1 VRQLCDH
8 EQQTDNERSASRPG
22 NRICRSDKTL
32 SQCDKEKMNL
42 FGAELRRL
50 RRRSGLSQ
58 ETLAARAGL
67 SPEAISLLERGRR
80 SPRMT
85 TMRLLA
91 EGLSLPESDRS
102 ALFASVNFREP
113 SPPSLPVFAD
123 HPVGRDAE
131 LRAVAEL
138 IERDDTRLLTLLGP
152 AGVGKTRIAVG
163 YASTQPVQFPDGVHW
178 FPIGTLSDPTTV
190 LSALAGALGVR
201 GSPKTSVEEIIDHL
215 RPLSSL
221 LVIDNAEHHLATC
234 AELCRAILAG
244 AARLTILITSR
255 HLTGVPGEVA
265 LPVVPLQLPPHGTPA
280 DQLHSIPS
288 CQLFLARSLINNRLD
303 QAAADAVIRICQR
316 LDGLPLA
323 LELAAAR
330 TNVLTVHELADTL
343 ESELS
348 ILQTPGGEQELVD
361 AMVGWTYQRLS
372 PTEQLI
378 FERLSVFGGS
388 FTRGA
393 VAEVCGAGLDEIE
406 VVDVLSA
413 LVSKSLVVRQDE
425 GSTQARF
432 RLLQLIRQYGRSK
445 FALHPDR
452 AATHRR
458 YAEYYRDL
466 VEQAAPRL
474 TGHDQHEWLSIID
487 REVGNIRPA
496 IAWSIQH
503 KPEIAMRTVAALGR
517 WCYLRGRYTDGRR
530 WAASALRAWP
540 GAPSELRAP
549 VLVLAGTLAFLQCD
563 YAEARPLVEEAQSL
577 FAETG
582 DRVGLGWSIG
592 RLGAIACEQG
602 RYEKSA
608 ELHREALRLAEEAG
622 DDHDGAV
629 QLNYLCFLAWLSGD
643 LDTAEKLG
651 PDVLRRMRELG
662 DQEGVIWAL
671 INLGTTARYRG
682 DLTGARL
689 LLSQCLDLCEELS
702 FREGIAWSL
711 NQLGVVARLRG
722 ETEGAFGMQLA
733 SLNEHHKLGD
743 RWREASVRD
752 ELAAL
757 AMQRGHP
764 AEAARQL
771 ASADRLRAEIHAA
784 VPAAERADRQGTAEA
799 AQRALGATYELAA
812 ITAGLNMTRE
822 IPAKL
827 HSSDV

>member
-1 VRQLCDH
+1 
-8 EQQTDNERSASRPG
+8 
-22 NRICRSDKTL
+22 
-32 SQCDKEKMNL
+32 MNP
-42 FGAELRRL
+42 FGKELRRL

-67 SPEAISLLERGRR
+67 SPEAVSLLERGRR
-80 SPRMT
+80 TPRMT

-102 ALFASVNFREP
+102 TLFASVNLHEP
-113 SPPSLPVFAD
+113 SVPSLPVFAD
-123 HPVGRDAE
+123 HPIGRDAE
-131 LRAVAEL
+131 LKAVAAL
-138 IERDDTRLLTLLGP
+138 IERHDTRLLTLLGP

-163 YASTQPVQFPDGVHW
+163 YAATQPTQFPDGVHW

-201 GSPKTSVEEIIDHL
+201 GSPKTTIEEIIDHL
-215 RPLSSL
+215 RSLSSL
-221 LVIDNAEHHLATC
+221 LVIDNAEHHLTTC

-244 AARLTILITSR
+244 APRLTILITSR
-255 HLTGVPGEVA
+255 HLTGVPGELA
-265 LPVVPLQLPPHGTPA
+265 LPVVPLQLPSQGTPA
-280 DQLHSIPS
+280 DQLRTIPS
-288 CQLFLARSLINNRLD
+288 CRLFLARSLINDRLD
-303 QAAADAVIRICQR
+303 QPAADAVIRICHR

-330 TNVLTVHELADTL
+330 TTVLTVHELADTL
-343 ESELS
+343 DSELS
-348 ILQTPGGEQELVD
+348 ILQAPGPGGEQQLVD

-372 PTEQLI
+372 ATEQLI

-388 FTRGA
+388 FTRAA
-393 VAEVCGAGLDEIE
+393 VAEVCGAGLSELE
-406 VVDVLSA
+406 VVDVLSS

-425 GSTQARF
+425 GGNQARF
-432 RLLQLIRQYGRSK
+432 RLLQLIRQYARRK

-452 AATHRR
+452 VVTHRR
-458 YAEYYRDL
+458 HTEYYRDL
-466 VEQAAPRL
+466 VERAAPRL
-474 TGHDQHEWLSIID
+474 TGRDQHEWLSMID

-496 IAWSIQH
+496 ITWSIQH
-503 KPEIAMRTVAALGR
+503 EPEIALRTVAALGR
-517 WCYLRGRYTDGRR
+517 WCYLHGRYTDGRR

-540 GAPSELRAP
+540 DAPGELRAP

-563 YAEARPLVEEAQSL
+563 YAESRPLVEEAKAL
-577 FAETG
+577 FAATG
-582 DRVGLGWSIG
+582 DRAGLVWSIG
-592 RLGAIACEQG
+592 RLGAIAREQG

-608 ELHREALRLAEEAG
+608 ELHREAMRLAQEVG
-622 DDHDGAV
+622 DDHDAAV

-702 FREGIAWSL
+702 FREGIAWTL

-722 ETEGAFGMQLA
+722 ETERAFGMQMA
-733 SLNEHHKLGD
+733 SLTEHHKLGD

-757 AMQRGHP
+757 AMQLGHP

-771 ASADRLRAEIHAA
+771 ASADRLRAEIQAP
-784 VPAAERADRQGTAEA
+784 VPAAERADRERTVEA

-812 ITAGLNMTRE
+812 LTAGLNG
-822 IPAKL
+822 
-827 HSSDV
+827 S

>member
-1 VRQLCDH
+1 
-8 EQQTDNERSASRPG
+8 
-22 NRICRSDKTL
+22 
-32 SQCDKEKMNL
+32 MNP
-42 FGAELRRL
+42 FGEELRRL

-67 SPEAISLLERGRR
+67 SPEAVSLLERGRR

-91 EGLSLPESDRS
+91 DGLSLPESDRS
-102 ALFASVNFREP
+102 TLFASVNFHEP
-113 SPPSLPVFAD
+113 SVPSLPVFAD
-123 HPVGRDAE
+123 HPIGRDAE
-131 LRAVAEL
+131 LDAVAEL

-152 AGVGKTRIAVG
+152 AGVGKTRIAVE
-163 YASTQPVQFPDGVHW
+163 YAATRPAQFPDGVHW

-201 GSPKTSVEEIIDHL
+201 GSPKTTIEEIIDHL

-221 LVIDNAEHHLATC
+221 LVIDNAEHHLTTC
-234 AELCRAILAG
+234 AELCCAILAG
-244 AARLTILITSR
+244 APKLTILITSR
-255 HLTGVPGEVA
+255 HLTGVPGELA
-265 LPVVPLQLPPHGTPA
+265 LPVVPLQLPPQGTPA
-280 DQLHSIPS
+280 DQLRTIPS

-303 QAAADAVIRICQR
+303 QPAADAVIRICHR

-330 TNVLTVHELADTL
+330 TSVLTVHELADTL
-343 ESELS
+343 DSELS
-348 ILQTPGGEQELVD
+348 ILQAPGPGGEQQLVD

-372 PTEQLI
+372 TTEQLI

-388 FTRGA
+388 FTRAA
-393 VAEVCGAGLDEIE
+393 VAEVCGAGLSELE
-406 VVDVLSA
+406 VVDVLSS
-413 LVSKSLVVRQDE
+413 LVSKSLVARQDE

-432 RLLQLIRQYGRSK
+432 RLLHLIRQYARRK

-452 AATHRR
+452 VVTLRR
-458 YAEYYRDL
+458 HAEYYSDL

-474 TGHDQHEWLSIID
+474 TGRDQHEWLSMID

-503 KPEIAMRTVAALGR
+503 EPEIALRTVAALGR
-517 WCYLRGRYTDGRR
+517 WCYLHGRYADGRR

-540 GAPSELRAP
+540 DAPSELRAP

-563 YAEARPLVEEAQSL
+563 YAESRPLVEEAKAL
-577 FAETG
+577 FAATG
-582 DRVGLGWSIG
+582 DRAGLVWSIG
-592 RLGAIACEQG
+592 RLGAIAREQG

-608 ELHREALRLAEEAG
+608 ELHREAMRLAQEIG
-622 DDHDGAV
+622 DDHDAAV

-643 LDTAEKLG
+643 LDKAEKLG
-651 PDVLRRMRELG
+651 PEVLRRMRELG

-682 DLTGARL
+682 DLAGARL

-702 FREGIAWSL
+702 FREGIAWTL

-722 ETEGAFGMQLA
+722 ETERAFGMQMA
-733 SLNEHHKLGD
+733 SLTEHHKLGD

-757 AMQRGHP
+757 AMQRGDP

-771 ASADRLRAEIHAA
+771 ASADRLRAEIQSA
-784 VPAAERADRQGTAEA
+784 VPAAERADREQTVEA
-799 AQRALGATYELAA
+799 AQQALGATYELAA
-812 ITAGLNMTRE
+812 LTAGLGGW
-822 IPAKL
+822 
-827 HSSDV
+827 